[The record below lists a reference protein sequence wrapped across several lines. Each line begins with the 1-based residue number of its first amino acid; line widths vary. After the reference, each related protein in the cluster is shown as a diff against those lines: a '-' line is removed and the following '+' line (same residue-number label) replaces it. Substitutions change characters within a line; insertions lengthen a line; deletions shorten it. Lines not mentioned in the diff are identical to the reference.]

1 LLPRRSFQKR
11 TVGGGGDAESDGGR
25 LVRTG
30 ECGAGGGGSS
40 PSSTDGVKVGEA
52 HRDAAGGADGSGAED
67 GSLSAEEI
75 GAAIAVAEGGEHG
88 GGGRGAAPPM
98 PAVVRSK
105 ALDGGPS
112 NDAEAELSCSLDIS
126 EVGSVLGGGGTAAH
140 APERSAAGV
149 AVGVAAGVTAWVAA
163 CEAGTARLEAAAGR
177 SSLRTAHRRTA

>member
-1 LLPRRSFQKR
+1 M
-11 TVGGGGDAESDGGR
+11 
-25 LVRTG
+25 
-30 ECGAGGGGSS
+30 
-40 PSSTDGVKVGEA
+40 GEA
-52 HRDAAGGADGSGAED
+52 HRDAAGGADGADGSADGSAD
-67 GSLSAEEI
+67 GGSLSAEEI
-75 GAAIAVAEGGEHG
+75 GAAIAVAEGSEHG
-88 GGGRGAAPPM
+88 GGGGGAAPPG
-98 PAVVRSK
+98 PS
-105 ALDGGPS
+105 DNGGPS